1 MKASIETSLS
11 ILATAI
17 ALTGCTALEDPTV
30 GRGPVTL
37 SAAADQ
43 AFADYRAKRTPR
55 YFALS
60 TDGQAF
66 YYSYCDAGRCLRQPK
81 TAVIDKCQ
89 SFSDGVPCKIYA
101 SHGKII
107 WTKNT

>member
-1 MKASIETSLS
+1 MNASIKTGLS
-11 ILATAI
+11 ILATTI
-17 ALTGCTALEDPTV
+17 ALAGCAIIEDPSV
-30 GRGPVTL
+30 GKGPVTL
-37 SAAADQ
+37 SPAAEQ
-43 AFADYRAKRTPR
+43 AFADYRTKRAPR

-89 SFSDGVPCKIYA
+89 SFSNGVPCKIYA
-101 SHGKII
+101 SHGNII